1 MRIISGKFKGR
12 KIRPP
17 KNLPVRPTTDFAKEG
32 LFNVLRTRVDLHESE
47 VLDLFCGT
55 GNMSVEF
62 VSRGASTVKSV
73 DLDRNCLSYIQKIC
87 GELDIHEIQTIKY
100 DSLKY
105 LKKEENAYDLIFA
118 DPPYIYREG
127 EALLELIMERGLLKP
142 NAYFVLE
149 HGKDQSFDTA
159 PYYEFSKK
167 FGNVNF
173 TFFLNSSK

>member
-1 MRIISGKFKGR
+1 MRIISGKFKAR

-32 LFNVLRTRVDLHESE
+32 LFNVLRSRLDLEGAD

-62 VSRGASTVKSV
+62 VSRGASLVNSV
-73 DLDRNCLSYIQKIC
+73 DQDRNCLAYIQKVC
-87 GELDIHEIQTIKY
+87 SDLEINEINTFKY

-105 LKKEENAYDLIFA
+105 LKKEERAYDLIFA
-118 DPPYIYREG
+118 DPPYVYREG
-127 EALLELIMERGLLKP
+127 ESLLEVILERGLLKE

-149 HGKDQSFDTA
+149 HGKDQNFESLPKYSF
-159 PYYEFSKK
+159 SRK

-173 TFFLNSSK
+173 TFFHNS